1 MLELTI
7 SSNELGEDKGKWT
20 FGQYLAVFLLFSVA
34 VDVAN
39 TCLLHLDRL
48 LENKNPGEESSTDHT
63 HIQAV
68 VVDRREEA
76 LLPDVETTSAKGRSD

>member
-34 VDVAN
+34 VEVAN

-48 LENKNPGEESSTDHT
+48 LENKKPDKESSTDHT
-63 HIQAV
+63 HIKAV
-68 VVDRREEA
+68 VADTTEDA
-76 LLPDVETTSAKGRSD
+76 LLLDVETTSAKGRSD